1 MSKAKLKA
9 TWACIKVM
17 PHFLSMKKCHKRLMS
32 VRRQSVKLQPQHKMT
47 IYSLTFSSALDTA
60 WNYTKKKNQIV
71 IWIQNMELK
80 KFLIFPG
87 CLWRGQQLSSVDLC
101 IQIRKQRTHPW
112 RDASHFKIFQK
123 KIFLSLL
130 SSGPSF
136 RWQIADF
143 KSLHYANATYI
154 LDYILNTVDENENVV
169 LQTWGMIGMIFK
181 RA

>member
-1 MSKAKLKA
+1 MFFKQTWSWRNLAIFKIIATMSKAKLKA

-123 KIFLSLL
+123 KK
-130 SSGPSF
+130 SSCLFFPVDH
-136 RWQIADF
+136 R
-143 KSLHYANATYI
+143 
-154 LDYILNTVDENENVV
+154 LDD
-169 LQTWGMIGMIFK
+169 K
-181 RA
+181 